1 MTNKASVAELEVLNP
16 RQLAEFAD
24 VQVNTVYQW
33 RKRRKINGMPD
44 PQAILGR
51 TPVWRLSEIVPWLR
65 ATNRLK

>member
-1 MTNKASVAELEVLNP
+1 MTQTADLEMLNP

-33 RKRRKINGMPD
+33 RKRRAVNGMPD

-51 TPVWRLSEIVPWLR
+51 TPVWSLDEIVPWLR
-65 ATNRLK
+65 ATNRLT

>member
-1 MTNKASVAELEVLNP
+1 MTDKTSVAELEMLNP

-33 RKRRKINGMPD
+33 RKRRKINGMPE
-44 PQAILGR
+44 PKAIFGR
-51 TPVWRLSEIVPWLR
+51 TPVWALDEIVPWLR